1 MVAERL
7 DLVIMLAVPC
17 DGYDV
22 KKIGQPDTDVKLAG

>member
-17 DGYDV
+17 DGYDAGR
-22 KKIGQPDTDVKLAG
+22 IGQLDTGVKLAG